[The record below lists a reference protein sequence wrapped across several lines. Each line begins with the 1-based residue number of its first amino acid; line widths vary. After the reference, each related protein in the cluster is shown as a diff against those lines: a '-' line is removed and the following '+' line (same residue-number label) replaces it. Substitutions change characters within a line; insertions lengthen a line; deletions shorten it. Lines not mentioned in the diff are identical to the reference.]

1 MGGFF
6 GGLPLRVSVVEL
18 QRWFFKSLV
27 SVKVRAEIML
37 STVGIMFSAFIL
49 GMVGVASNPAPYF
62 GAFGLVLS
70 SGVGCAILATFGLP
84 FLALTLFLIY
94 LGGMLVVFGYSAALA
109 ADPHPESWGDHS
121 VLEYAMFYIGL
132 AVLGSLYLGLGAYEH
147 SAGALSSVKEFLVV
161 RADIAGVAMLY
172 SPGGM
177 IMFFC
182 AWVLLLALFVV
193 LELTRGLCRGA
204 LRTP

>member
-1 MGGFF
+1 
-6 GGLPLRVSVVEL
+6 
-18 QRWFFKSLV
+18 
-27 SVKVRAEIML
+27 ML
-37 STVGIMFSAFIL
+37 SIVGVVFFVFIL

-70 SGVGCAILATFGLP
+70 SGAGCAILAMFGLP

-121 VLEYAMFYIGL
+121 VFEYAVFYLGL
-132 AVLGSLYLGLGAYEH
+132 AVLGFLYFGLGAHEY
-147 SAGALSSVKEFLVV
+147 STGALSSVKDFLVI
-161 RADIAGVAMLY
+161 RADVAGVAMLY
-172 SPGGM
+172 SSGGM
-177 IMFFC
+177 MMLFC
-182 AWVLLLALFVV
+182 VWVLLLALFVV